1 MDQHE
6 NWRRA
11 NRRGVEGLPVERVR
25 PAWWVTGFLLILLTG
40 CASGDRPP
48 LLLGGQEVIYPAAA
62 LAQRIEGEVVVGYDV
77 TQDGGVRNVVII
89 SAQPPT
95 VFDQAAI
102 ETVSS
107 WRFQPRREAG
117 RAVPA
122 TDLRS
127 TLTFKLDTNDP
138 YPGL

>member
-1 MDQHE
+1 MDQGE
-6 NWRRA
+6 NCPRVDHPR
-11 NRRGVEGLPVERVR
+11 VEGVR
-25 PAWWVTGFLLILLTG
+25 PGWWVAGILVMLLTG

-62 LAQRIEGEVVVGYDV
+62 RAQRIEGEVVVGYDV
-77 TQDGGVRNVVII
+77 TQDGGVENVVII

-102 ETVSS
+102 ETVGS
-107 WRFQPRREAG
+107 WRFQPRRKAG
-117 RAVPA
+117 RAMPA
-122 TDLRS
+122 PGLRS
-127 TLTFKLDTNDP
+127 TLTFKLDTKDP

>member
-1 MDQHE
+1 MDQDE
-6 NWRRA
+6 NCPGIERPRIMGAQPRWRVA
-11 NRRGVEGLPVERVR
+11 GL
-25 PAWWVTGFLLILLTG
+25 LLMLLAG

-62 LAQRIEGEVVVGYDV
+62 RTQRIEGEVVVGYDV
-77 TQDGGVRNVVII
+77 TQDGEVRNVVII

-122 TDLRS
+122 ADLRS